1 MLVLFSSRR
10 RHTRCALVTGVQTCA
25 LPISHL
31 PNGGISVDGHLLF
44 DFVSFPLRLKEIP
57 GDPRKSELKI
67 YYLDAIYGRTK
78 GGITPSGWSCERS
91 PYIVEFD
98 NFGVSDHPGIY
109 NLNDHFT
116 WGYDEISWFSSQ
128 PADYRNEFLRYAYE
142 WIPRV
147 DPNGFLQMPGSSVPA
162 GVDGNRYRATTPGDA
177 CPEGKGQERSEERRV
192 GKGGGMK
199 GS

>member
-98 NFGVSDHPGIY
+98 NF
-109 NLNDHFT
+109 
-116 WGYDEISWFSSQ
+116 
-128 PADYRNEFLRYAYE
+128 
-142 WIPRV
+142 
-147 DPNGFLQMPGSSVPA
+147 
-162 GVDGNRYRATTPGDA
+162 
-177 CPEGKGQERSEERRV
+177 RSEERRV
-192 GKGGGMK
+192 GKECVSTCRSR
-199 GS
+199 GSP